1 MSKQHNGLAAS
12 VIERRPA
19 AVKKPNPV
27 KAASVRRGGRF
38 TKSRREDVVRKAARL
53 FIEHGYEKVTID
65 HIVAEVGGSKA
76 TVYARFGGKAEFFSV
91 VIEEYCEM
99 ISHEIQVELN
109 VEGSIEEQLIS
120 IGRTF
125 LALILRRQTLELHR
139 LVVSIGGKF
148 PRVARV
154 FFDAGPAAAYKL
166 VSDWIRRQQ
175 EAGALVAGD
184 PDLMATLYLDMLT
197 GYAQLARLLS
207 VKSRPDPAG
216 LSRTVETA
224 AAIFLRGT
232 RRAR

>member
-1 MSKQHNGLAAS
+1 VIKQRDGLAAS
-12 VIERRPA
+12 VVERRPA
-19 AVKKPNPV
+19 AVKKSKLPKPPV
-27 KAASVRRGGRF
+27 IRRGGRF

-76 TVYARFGGKAEFFSV
+76 TVYSRFGDKAEFFSV

-99 ISHEIQVELN
+99 ISHEIQVELD
-109 VEGSIEEQLIS
+109 VEGSIEEQLVS

-139 LVVSIGGKF
+139 LIVSIGGQF

-166 VSDWIRRQQ
+166 VSDWMRRQQ
-175 EAGALVAGD
+175 ETGALVAGD
-184 PDLMATLYLDMLT
+184 PDLLAALYLDMLT
-197 GYAQLARLLS
+197 GHAQLAQLLS

-224 AAIFLRGT
+224 AAIFLNGASLR
-232 RRAR
+232 